1 MNRYSLG
8 LGLGLGSVII
18 SYYYYKKCLQNK
30 DLNKSQLEKKNY
42 NSIDKKVLIEKKE
55 FIEKTELIDKK
66 ELIEKTDNDK
76 EISNDDKEI
85 IKDILDEIVEKIKNE
100 ENMMSSFSN
109 TWTLVE

>member
-42 NSIDKKVLIEKKE
+42 NSIDKKVLIEKKDNKE
-55 FIEKTELIDKK
+55 ISEYDK
-66 ELIEKTDNDK
+66 EISDNDK

>member
-30 DLNKSQLEKKNY
+30 DLNKSQLEKKNN
-42 NSIDKKVLIEKKE
+42 NS
-55 FIEKTELIDKK
+55 IDKK
-66 ELIEKTDNDK
+66 ELIEKKDNKEISEYDKEISDNDK
-76 EISNDDKEI
+76 EISNGDKEI